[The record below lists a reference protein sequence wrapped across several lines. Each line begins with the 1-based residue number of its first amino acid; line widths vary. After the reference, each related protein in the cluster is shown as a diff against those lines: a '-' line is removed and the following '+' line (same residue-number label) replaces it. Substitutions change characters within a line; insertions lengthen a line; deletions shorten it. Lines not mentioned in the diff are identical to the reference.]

1 MTNDELLASALA
13 AIERQKAD
21 IATLREHLDRQSAHL
36 HTAWAERDKA
46 RAALAGLLP
55 FVTGPEDED
64 SPGYAEA
71 LAAAQKAAEGGV

>member
-36 HTAWAERDKA
+36 RDAWAERDKA

-71 LAAAQKAAEGGV
+71 PAEAQKAAEGGV